1 MRDGNQSTRSTTI
14 TSDLAAADPS
24 GRMATV
30 ALGVAVFALAIVSLL
45 FTVGPGRVATIWP
58 INAAILT
65 AILLAPP
72 TAWRRYLLVG
82 LAGSLVA
89 NLAVGDSALTSLVLV
104 FCNGV
109 EIGLCLLMLR
119 RLVGPTIDLN
129 QQRHLVLFLLA
140 SVCAPLISGLCA
152 SLALGAIRH
161 APFVATF
168 REWFAA
174 DALGLLVVTP
184 ALLALTPE
192 SLRTLAGDV
201 RTRRNWPAAVAL
213 VVMLAMVFGQSRYT
227 LYFLI
232 PPTLVFVAFRLG
244 LAGSAIGLLV
254 TAAVGVLMTLNG
266 QGDTTF
272 NTLGVT
278 DRLEMLQGVMA
289 VMTIMVLPVAA
300 ALAKRRRLENELREA
315 NRLSALANQ
324 IGGVGHW
331 RNDLVTGER
340 HWSEQAY
347 AIHGMPRDPE
357 APRRPLGIGLYHP
370 DDQAKIRDTLRQ
382 VAASGEA
389 FEIKLRFSR
398 ADDAE
403 ERIVVLKGEGERDSR
418 GKVRAVFGVMRDITE
433 EETSRE
439 RVEASEQRFRLL
451 ADSSTDIVVKV
462 NMADIIEYIS
472 PAIRRYGYDP
482 RALIGVRRGS
492 LVHPDDEVR
501 LRGIRETLFATDL
514 LDPALDRSYRMRA
527 ADGRYVWMEGN
538 PTLIRDPS
546 GAPIA
551 LISQLRDVNERRLA
565 VDALAESE
573 ARYRIIAENV
583 TDIVSRTTVDG
594 QIVYL
599 SPSLKDVLGYDPDT
613 LLGQSIVPY
622 LHPDDLQAN
631 LPIYQQIVAGE
642 RTGKTGM
649 IYRLLHQDG
658 HWVWVESNP
667 ILIRDRDGAP
677 SELIDVARDV
687 SARVQV
693 ELELRA
699 ARDSAEE
706 AAQVKSAFL
715 ANMSH
720 EIRTPLTAILG
731 FTDLLAEQ
739 PDLSAMARGRVERV
753 AGAGQALLSIV
764 NDVLDFSKLEAGH
777 FEITARPVSPER
789 VLREALLMFS
799 PQAEA
804 KGLSLEFAAD
814 ALPAGLS
821 MDPDRV
827 RQILLN
833 LIGNAI
839 KFTDQGSIRL
849 TAAYDTAH
857 ARLAVSITDTGAG
870 MSSAQQTKLFQR
882 FSQVD
887 ASLTRRHGGTGLGL
901 AICKGITEAM
911 GGEIRVTSEPG
922 VGSTFHFH
930 IAAPLAEMPRATD
943 EGEQVA
949 APLAGLRVL
958 VVDDNAVNR
967 ELARAVL
974 EPFGAEVFDAE
985 DGVAGVA
992 AALSQPVD
1000 VILMDIRMPGLDG
1013 PAALKEIRAAEG
1025 PNRETPI
1032 LAFTADADLG
1042 RLENELG
1049 FDGIVRK
1056 PIVATALAEA
1066 IYEAAHAPV
1075 TDHAGDLDAAEL
1087 G

>member
-1 MRDGNQSTRSTTI
+1 MRDGRQTTPP
-14 TSDLAAADPS
+14 TTPARVGLAPAVLAI
-24 GRMATV
+24 
-30 ALGVAVFALAIVSLL
+30 AVFLLATGCIL
-45 FTVGPGRVATIWP
+45 FTRETGRVAALWP
-58 INAAILT
+58 TNAAILA

-72 TAWRRYLLVG
+72 AAWRRYLFAG
-82 LAGSLVA
+82 LAGTLTA
-89 NLAVGDSALTSLVLV
+89 NLLVGDPLTMAAALAV
-104 FCNGV
+104 CNGV
-109 EIGLCLLMLR
+109 EVGLCALVIR
-119 RLVGPTIDLN
+119 RLAGADLDLTR
-129 QQRHLVLFLLA
+129 QRHLIVFLVA
-140 SVCAPLISGLCA
+140 SVAAPTVSGAGAALVLAIGRNAPVAA
-152 SLALGAIRH
+152 S
-161 APFVATF
+161 F
-168 REWFAA
+168 RGWFAA
-174 DALGLLVVTP
+174 DALGLLIVTP
-184 ALLALTPE
+184 ALLALTPQ
-192 SLRTLAGDV
+192 SLRALGRELRSRRGWEAAIVLALTLA
-201 RTRRNWPAAVAL
+201 AAFGQTQFSAYFFIPPAL
-213 VVMLAMVFGQSRYT
+213 VL
-227 LYFLI
+227 
-232 PPTLVFVAFRLG
+232 VAFRLG
-244 LAGSAIGLLV
+244 VSGAALALLI
-254 TAAVGVLMTLNG
+254 TALTGAATTLLG
-266 QGDTTF
+266 QGGPAF
-272 NTLGVT
+272 IHRGMSE
-278 DRLEMLQGVMA
+278 RLDMLQVFMA
-289 VMTIMVLPVAA
+289 TLTISVFPIAT
-300 ALAKRRRLENELREA
+300 ALAKRRRMEVDLIEA
-315 NRLSALANQ
+315 NRRSHLAAQ
-324 IGGVGHW
+324 IGGVGYW
-331 RNDLVTGER
+331 RNDLITGEWM
-340 HWSEQAY
+340 WSDETY

-357 APRRPLGIGLYHP
+357 TLRRPLGIGLYHP
-370 DDQAKIRDTLRQ
+370 DDQAKIRDSLRQ
-382 VAASGEA
+382 VSASGEA
-389 FEIKLRFSR
+389 FEIKLHFNR
-398 ADDAE
+398 ADDAQ

-418 GKVRAVFGVMRDITE
+418 GKVLAVFGVIRDITE
-433 EETSRE
+433 EETSRG
-439 RVEASEQRFRLL
+439 RIEASEQRFRLL

-482 RALIGVRRGS
+482 RALIGVRRS
-492 LVHPDDEVR
+492 TLVHPDDEMR

-514 LDPALDRSYRMRA
+514 LDPALDRSYRMKT
-527 ADGRYVWMEGN
+527 ADGRYIWMEGN

-546 GAPIA
+546 GVPIA

-583 TDIVSRTTVDG
+583 TDIVSRTTADG

-622 LHPDDLQAN
+622 VHPDDMQAN
-631 LPIYQQIVAGE
+631 LPIYQQIITGE

-706 AAQVKSAFL
+706 AAKVKSAFL

-731 FTDLLAEQ
+731 FTDLLADQ
-739 PDLSAMARGRVERV
+739 QDLSAMARGRVERV

-777 FEITARPVSPER
+777 FEITAHPVSPER

-804 KGLSLEFAAD
+804 KGLSLDFTAEN
-814 ALPAGLS
+814 LPAGLS

-839 KFTDQGSIRL
+839 KFTDKGSIHL
-849 TAAYDTAH
+849 TAAYDA
-857 ARLAVSITDTGAG
+857 ARERLMVSITDTGAG
-870 MSSAQQTKLFQR
+870 MSKAQQTKLFQR

-901 AICKGITEAM
+901 AICKGLTEAM

-922 VGSTFHFH
+922 AGSTFHFH
-930 IAAPLAEMPRATD
+930 IAAPLAEMPLATD
-943 EGEQVA
+943 DGAQVA

-1066 IYEAAHAPV
+1066 IYEAANLQAIDPA
-1075 TDHAGDLDAAEL
+1075 DDLNAAAAS
-1087 G
+1087 